1 MEGHGL
7 RNRLA
12 FIGTFLLTLPFLGVP
27 AGAAPQPL
35 LIGAVL
41 SYSGPSAPL
50 GVPQKN
56 SLELAE
62 QVINAHGG
70 IAGRPVHFEIVDD
83 EAKPDIAAQLAQ
95 QLIGKGAVAIICG
108 TRTATS
114 AAAVRVTSGAN
125 VVQFFSTP
133 SAELW
138 NSPRGVV
145 KTVFQVAPTAGQ
157 EAMAGVQYLKDKQ
170 KVKSI
175 AMLHDENEYGTG
187 AAAAT
192 ADAAK
197 SLGVTVTANESY
209 AGVATDFTPQLL
221 RIKATKP
228 DALLIIGATNT
239 PALATVQARSLGL
252 NVPVMGTSAIL
263 NPAFLRVVG
272 NADGTLL
279 SDTNFNFTYP
289 DAASKTYIALYTQA
303 YHAPAVIF
311 GAMSY
316 DTAFLLKKAIEK
328 NGGKTD
334 GPSLAATLESM
345 GAYPG
350 LLGTYRYT
358 ATDHNGLSATDVKI
372 AQAHKGVWFTLK

>member
-1 MEGHGL
+1 
-7 RNRLA
+7 
-12 FIGTFLLTLPFLGVP
+12 V
-27 AGAAPQPL
+27 
-35 LIGAVL
+35 
-41 SYSGPSAPL
+41 
-50 GVPQKN
+50 
-56 SLELAE
+56 
-62 QVINAHGG
+62 
-70 IAGRPVHFEIVDD
+70 
-83 EAKPDIAAQLAQ
+83 AAQLAQ
-95 QLIGKGAVAIICG
+95 ELIGKGAVAIICG

-114 AAAVRVTSGAN
+114 AAVVRVTTGAN
-125 VVQFFSTP
+125 VLQIFLTP
-133 SAELW
+133 STELW
-138 NSPRGVV
+138 KTPRGVT
-145 KTVFQVAPTAGQ
+145 KMVFQVAATAEN
-157 EAMAGVQYLKDKQ
+157 EAKAEVAFVKDTLKAKT
-170 KVKSI
+170 I